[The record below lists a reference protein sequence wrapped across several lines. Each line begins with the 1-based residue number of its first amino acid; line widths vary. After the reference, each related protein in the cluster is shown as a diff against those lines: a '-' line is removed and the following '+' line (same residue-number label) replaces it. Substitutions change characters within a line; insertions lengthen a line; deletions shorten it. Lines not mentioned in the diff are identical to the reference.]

1 MGPGMENKLSIYST
15 EISVTPEL
23 TIHIPTVGEVIEQ
36 EETYL
41 SLISILTSSPF
52 QYMVQLADMGIDYAS
67 ITPYKM
73 FLLFFPMCAKNDI
86 SILFGGIKTDDFDV
100 YKNQQNDTTIIYSP
114 SQDLVID
121 ELVYNRLSDVIRKM
135 NLLKKDNRK
144 PGNENAREY
153 LLEKERKR
161 LKRLERNR
169 KNKGYSES
177 EFEKIIIALVNNR
190 DFKYDYN
197 SILDLSIYT
206 FYQSFKQ
213 IQTNINFNNIM
224 HGVYAGTVDIS
235 KLKDK
240 SCLSWILAD

>member
-1 MGPGMENKLSIYST
+1 MEGKLSIYST

-23 TIHIPTVGEVIEQ
+23 IIRIPTVGEVIKQ

-52 QYMVQLADMGIDYAS
+52 RYMVQLADMGIDYAS
-67 ITPYKM
+67 ISPYEM
-73 FLLFFPMCAKNDI
+73 FLIFFPMCAKNDI
-86 SILFGGIKTDDFDV
+86 SILFGNIKTDDFRL
-100 YKNQQNDTTIIYSP
+100 YKNHKNNTTVIYSP
-114 SQDLVID
+114 SQDLIID

-135 NLLKKDNRK
+135 NLLKKDNRS

-169 KNKGYSES
+169 KSKGYSES
-177 EFEKIIIALVNNR
+177 ELEKIVIALVNNSG
-190 DFKYDYN
+190 FKYDYN
-197 SILDLSIYT
+197 SISDLSIYT

-224 HGVYAGTVDIS
+224 RGVYAGTVDIS

-240 SCLSWILAD
+240 SHLSWIPAD